1 MTTLKIHPTVK
12 AAFEKLNFA
21 KTKDVNLAAEMIKMY
36 EFVLNMEVHGLG
48 KSINEASDI
57 AFKSAIEVC
66 EAFIKA
72 AKLTAAAE
80 K

>member
-12 AAFEKLNFA
+12 ASFEKLNFA
-21 KTKDVNLAAEMIKMY
+21 KTKNVNLTAEMIKMY
-36 EFVLNMEVHGLG
+36 EFVLNMEVHALG

-72 AKLTAAAE
+72 AEFAATIE